1 MKYYLAIDIGASSGR
16 HIIGYKV
23 KNEIKTEEIY
33 RFPNF
38 FDETEHGLT
47 WDVERLFNE
56 IKKGIKIAL
65 SKYPKIESI
74 SIDTWG
80 VDYVLLDENDKEIL
94 PVYAYRDNR
103 TKKVIDLVHKKISF
117 EELFKISGSQF
128 QEFNTI
134 YQMYDDKLK
143 GRLDRAKSF
152 LMLPEYFIYKLTG
165 IKVHEYTNSSTTGLL
180 DIKEKRYSHK
190 IIEQLGFDKELFG
203 EVSEPGISLGN
214 FKKEIA
220 DELGGNIEVRLV
232 ATHDTASAIEGVDI
246 PFNTPYISSGTWSLL
261 GIKVNDPIR
270 SDDARKLNYSNEAGP
285 NYYRFQK
292 NIMGLWIVQGL
303 QKEIGLS
310 FQEMVNLAKI
320 SEFCRVFDVNDSR
333 LFATNDMKKTIT
345 EIFKEQNIEGPIS
358 DGDFINCAYHS
369 LAYSYKVALDELEKI
384 TNTKFEEIYI
394 LGGGAKNS
402 YLNDLTAYYTKR
414 KVKAF
419 PIEATSFGNLKIQM
433 EFKKWEKM

>member
-103 TKKVIDLVHKKISF
+103 TKKVIDLVHKKIAF

-143 GRLDRAKSF
+143 GR
-152 LMLPEYFIYKLTG
+152 
-165 IKVHEYTNSSTTGLL
+165 
-180 DIKEKRYSHK
+180 
-190 IIEQLGFDKELFG
+190 
-203 EVSEPGISLGN
+203 
-214 FKKEIA
+214 
-220 DELGGNIEVRLV
+220 
-232 ATHDTASAIEGVDI
+232 
-246 PFNTPYISSGTWSLL
+246 
-261 GIKVNDPIR
+261 
-270 SDDARKLNYSNEAGP
+270 
-285 NYYRFQK
+285 
-292 NIMGLWIVQGL
+292 
-303 QKEIGLS
+303 
-310 FQEMVNLAKI
+310 
-320 SEFCRVFDVNDSR
+320 
-333 LFATNDMKKTIT
+333 
-345 EIFKEQNIEGPIS
+345 
-358 DGDFINCAYHS
+358 
-369 LAYSYKVALDELEKI
+369 
-384 TNTKFEEIYI
+384 
-394 LGGGAKNS
+394 
-402 YLNDLTAYYTKR
+402 
-414 KVKAF
+414 
-419 PIEATSFGNLKIQM
+419 
-433 EFKKWEKM
+433 